1 MFGKQTRQPRRLQKI
16 LYFTALFR
24 HTAQPGA
31 ENIRQFVKI
40 VLIKFFNKI
49 LQTDNVQIVRYFVFL
64 SNYFDFRKNY
74 LLDFA
79 FILIMLMF
87 AEMRIR

>member
-1 MFGKQTRQPRRLQKI
+1 MFKLYVI
-16 LYFTALFR
+16 LSFC
-24 HTAQPGA
+24 Q
-31 ENIRQFVKI
+31 I
-40 VLIKFFNKI
+40 I
-49 LQTDNVQIVRYFVFL
+49 LTFG
-64 SNYFDFRKNY
+64 KNY